1 MREAAVVRAALLPS
15 PEALLESELAAAPD
29 GGVLLLLSLGYPPA
43 AFETA
48 ARAAPEEVA
57 VLLADCYGVL
67 GTTPEGEA
75 RERME
80 AGRGREY
87 GGVGGA
93 GGMGVAVVALA
104 GARAD
109 APDAAAPAHLVI
121 AAHGRPRPAAAPCLG
136 GVAKAT
142 WRWDAAAGRF
152 TATDGLHVALP
163 PELRVAATA
172 FTGEAE
178 PALRALLE
186 AVPEGCVPEALALF
200 PCFMRGVNRY
210 GRDGVEPETAARLAP
225 GVPLFGMFC
234 HGELGPPAGRA
245 LQPGPGVPCLTHS
258 MTTVAAVLCRSRAP
272 AGEPPA

>member
-1 MREAAVVRAALLPS
+1 MKGKTVVRAALLPS
-15 PEALLESELAAAPD
+15 PAALREPGAGLMPAE
-29 GGVLLLLSLGYPPA
+29 GVLLLLSLGHPPA

-48 ARAAPEEVA
+48 ARSAPEGVT

-67 GTTPEGEA
+67 GTAPDGGT
-75 RERME
+75 RELME

-87 GGVGGA
+87 GGVGGS
-93 GGMGVAVVALA
+93 GGSGVVAVALS

-109 APDAAAPAHLVI
+109 APDAAGPAHLVI
-121 AAHGRPRPAAAPCLG
+121 AAHGRPRPAGAPCLG

-152 TATDGLHVALP
+152 AATEGLHIALP

-172 FTGEAE
+172 FTGEPE

-186 AVPEGCVPEALALF
+186 AVPPGCVPEALALF

-245 LQPGPGVPCLTHS
+245 LEPDPGTPCVLHS
-258 MTTVAAVLCRSRAP
+258 MTTVAAVLCRRACAGDAP
-272 AGEPPA
+272 A

>member
-1 MREAAVVRAALLPS
+1 M
-15 PEALLESELAAAPD
+15 
-29 GGVLLLLSLGYPPA
+29 LLLLSLGYPPA
-43 AFETA
+43 AF
-48 ARAAPEEVA
+48 
-57 VLLADCYGVL
+57 
-67 GTTPEGEA
+67 
-75 RERME
+75 
-80 AGRGREY
+80 
-87 GGVGGA
+87 
-93 GGMGVAVVALA
+93 
-104 GARAD
+104 
-109 APDAAAPAHLVI
+109 
-121 AAHGRPRPAAAPCLG
+121 
-136 GVAKAT
+136 
-142 WRWDAAAGRF
+142 
-152 TATDGLHVALP
+152 
-163 PELRVAATA
+163 
-172 FTGEAE
+172 TGEPE